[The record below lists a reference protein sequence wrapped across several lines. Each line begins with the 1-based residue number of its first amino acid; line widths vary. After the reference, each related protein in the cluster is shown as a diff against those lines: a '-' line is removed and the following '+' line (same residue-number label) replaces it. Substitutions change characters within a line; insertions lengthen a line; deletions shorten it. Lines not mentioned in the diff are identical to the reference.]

1 MTCAPEERP
10 DATPTGHRV
19 GVEDAESDRE
29 DCERRAWRPLT
40 RDTLPRPY
48 FTFLDFTP
56 CNGRPLLSPPRSQL
70 FFSPPP
76 RFPLADAHGRG
87 VLRAT
92 ITLLP
97 CMGGAQRGQ

>member
-40 RDTLPRPY
+40 RDTLPRRILP
-48 FTFLDFTP
+48 FLDFTP
-56 CNGRPLLSPPRSQL
+56 CNGRPFP
-70 FFSPPP
+70 
-76 RFPLADAHGRG
+76 PLAF
-87 VLRAT
+87 LS
-92 ITLLP
+92 ITQ
-97 CMGGAQRGQ
+97 M

>member
-29 DCERRAWRPLT
+29 DCERRAWRRLT

-48 FTFLDFTP
+48 QWY
-56 CNGRPLLSPPRSQL
+56 LLAPH
-70 FFSPPP
+70 
-76 RFPLADAHGRG
+76 ARG
-87 VLRAT
+87 VGSLVFASSVT
-92 ITLLP
+92 
-97 CMGGAQRGQ
+97 

>member
-40 RDTLPRPY
+40 RDTLPSTAVFY
-48 FTFLDFTP
+48 
-56 CNGRPLLSPPRSQL
+56 LSS
-70 FFSPPP
+70 
-76 RFPLADAHGRG
+76 
-87 VLRAT
+87 
-92 ITLLP
+92 TLLLYP
-97 CMGGAQRGQ
+97 V